1 MSNEDLIKQ
10 IKSFFEEENLK
21 KNNVINQFSDDV
33 IQLAY
38 QKLSA
43 GIQDMLVNEE
53 DPMVI
58 SELLQ
63 NFLDVTKKID
73 EKGLQRQQILIKLFE
88 QLNKY
93 EQSRYY

>member
-43 GIQDMLVNEE
+43 GMQDMLVNEE

-73 EKGLQRQQILIKLFE
+73 EKGLQRQQVLIKLFE

>member
-21 KNNVINQFSDDV
+21 KNNVINKFSDDV

-43 GIQDMLVNEE
+43 GMQDMLANEE

-73 EKGLQRQQILIKLFE
+73 EKGLQRQQVLIKLFE